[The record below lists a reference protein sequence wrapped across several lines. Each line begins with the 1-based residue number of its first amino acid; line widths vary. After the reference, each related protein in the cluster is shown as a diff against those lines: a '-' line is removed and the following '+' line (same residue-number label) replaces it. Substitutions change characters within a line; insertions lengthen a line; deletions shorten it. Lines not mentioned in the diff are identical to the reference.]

1 MAIINI
7 AELYENKIENVE
19 ELYKKHQT
27 NPNNN
32 GVRVI
37 DNIWSIDLET
47 NKLVPGQLL
56 TIRIAG
62 KERTFRAEI
71 KDIGIM
77 YFGVRTNILTPNG
90 FGSISDSTITPA
102 SKIAV
107 YNGKTIEYK
116 GIIAL
121 EEIYSM
127 CTHYE
132 LRIKN
137 KDNYILKNGIIIKA
151 D

>member
-7 AELYENKIENVE
+7 AELYNSNIENIE
-19 ELYKKHQT
+19 ALYEKHQT

-37 DNIWSIDLET
+37 DNIWSIDLDS

-90 FGSISDSTITPA
+90 FGSISDNTITPA
-102 SKIAV
+102 TKIGV
-107 YNGKTIEYK
+107 YNGKTIDYK
-116 GIIAL
+116 GIVTL
-121 EEIYSM
+121 EEIFTM

-137 KDNYILKNGIIIKA
+137 KNNYVLKNGIVIKA